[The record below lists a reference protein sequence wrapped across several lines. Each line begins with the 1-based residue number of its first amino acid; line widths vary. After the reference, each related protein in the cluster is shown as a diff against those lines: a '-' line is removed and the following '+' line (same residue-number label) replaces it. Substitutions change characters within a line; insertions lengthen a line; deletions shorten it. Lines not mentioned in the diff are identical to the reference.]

1 MAYNYLEDH
10 ALKNVWCAP
19 GQDRQSITQPARVTP
34 YGGAWNYVKVGW
46 RQHTLPLQ
54 GTRMH
59 VYMVGQLHPLFMG
72 LFPQQYKWVN
82 LSDAMNAMHLIA
94 ELYTDEGVCLPRFEM
109 WYMIDADRNLI
120 LAVRDPKPNLD
131 LDLNTQALYFRVYTN
146 AFYQT
151 LRGMNNPN
159 GLQTAGQRIGNTQQI
174 LDLQAKYQQL
184 QAIGSG
190 LVYAFVNGYKVQQ
203 IDLFTCKVGD
213 VVEYIYDPS
222 IYKVVTWTIQ
232 DLKTFDSLLD
242 LKTKYLLH
250 YAGAMDQQIDYHDDI
265 DFFLVNPN
273 GVTTNRYKGIYMH
286 RNGGDTIRMVTH
298 RDYSVVVPY
307 IVTWAGYQDWSDIN
321 SLHIR
326 MHVRYSG
333 LNRGLVFE
341 DSRIQEL
348 YKMQDADI
356 VNAMLGIQSTV
367 DVWRADYL
375 ENSAYTALMRNPV
388 ACLPQAQVEAAYG
401 YNAISKLV
409 GDTPKFT
416 YTESEQTVV
425 DVPYVLQQN
434 AVAYEYDANGVL
446 MGHYQTPGGSIYA
459 CANTHAALVEMI
471 AGVGDTQ
478 LDELYGTNN
487 VTLAA
492 GVDYRMYTC
501 PIVNGVP
508 SNVWKDVTGT
518 SAYIINNGVLQ
529 WVVDQTK
536 YYTLLRGNRN
546 VLAYTLNLTPS
557 EGVLEFSLTQRMRRQ
572 GSISTYV
579 MQIPMGELVLHL
591 NGHPLIEN
599 IDYFVVFPKIV
610 IVNKA
615 YLTDSPATTPQ
626 QIDIRFSGHCKSDLT
641 RENTEDDMG
650 FVVDGLLSANNRFDL
665 RDDKVLRIVVGGA
678 LKDRSQLQFAETD
691 SGVGGLSAANGL
703 PYLIRDI
710 VVPTRTLTESDT
722 YTLRAHSLAI
732 DQEVSDYLS
741 QKIPQPA
748 LPQPI
753 VIPQLYRLYSP
764 FLSKI
769 IYDLKSGVLVDE
781 RMYGPMSTALAMQIV
796 KPYEYLLAFDPS
808 QQATQTDPNF
818 TAVDPTN
825 VMTVIELDAYQY
837 RLAMMVAKQ
846 YCPTVSL
853 SQFVSIAPVAQAS

>member
-19 GQDRQSITQPARVTP
+19 GQDKQSITQPARVTP
-34 YGGAWNYVKVGW
+34 FGGAWNYVKVGW
-46 RQHTLPLQ
+46 RTHTLPLQ
-54 GTRMH
+54 GIRMH
-59 VYMVGQLHPLFMG
+59 VYMVGQLHPTFMG
-72 LFPQQYKWVN
+72 LFPQQYQWVN

-94 ELYTDEGVCLPRFEM
+94 DLYTDQGECLPRFEM
-109 WYMIDADRNLI
+109 WYMVDADRNLI
-120 LAVRDPKPNLD
+120 LAVRDPKPNLN

-146 AFYQT
+146 AFYQS

-159 GLQTAGQRIGNTQQI
+159 GMQTAGQRIGTTAQI
-174 LDLQAKYQQL
+174 LTLQAKFQQL
-184 QAIGSG
+184 QGIGSG
-190 LVYAFVNGYKVQQ
+190 LVYAFVNGYKVET

-222 IYKVVTWTIQ
+222 IYKVVTWSVA

-250 YAGAMDQQIDYHDDI
+250 YAGAMDNQIDYHDDI
-265 DFFLVNPN
+265 DFFLVNPS

-307 IVTWAGYQDWSDIN
+307 LVTWAGYQNWADLN
-321 SLHIR
+321 GLHIR
-326 MHVRYSG
+326 MHVRYGG

-356 VNAMLGIQSTV
+356 LNAMLGTQSTV
-367 DVWRADYL
+367 SVWRADYL

-388 ACLPQAQVEAAYG
+388 ACLPQEQVEAAYG

-409 GDTPKFT
+409 GNTPAFT
-416 YTESEQTVV
+416 RDESQQTVV
-425 DVPYVLQQN
+425 DVPYLLQQN
-434 AVAYEYDANGVL
+434 AVAYEYDAQGHL
-446 MGHYQTPGGSIYA
+446 MGFYQTPGGSIYA
-459 CANTHAALVEMI
+459 CANTNAALVEMI

-487 VTLAA
+487 ITLAA

-501 PIVNGVP
+501 PITNGVP
-508 SNVWKDVTGT
+508 SNIWTDVTG
-518 SAYIINNGVLQ
+518 SANYVIINGVLQ
-529 WVVDQTK
+529 WTIDQTK
-536 YYTLLRGNRN
+536 FYTLLRGNRN
-546 VLAYTLNLTPS
+546 VLAYTLQLTPS

-572 GSISTYV
+572 GTISTFV

-615 YLTDSPATTPQ
+615 YLSANPVSTPQ
-626 QIDIRFSGHCKSDLT
+626 QIDIRFSGHCKSDQT
-641 RENTEDDMG
+641 RENTEDDRG

-678 LKDRSQLQFAETD
+678 LKDRSQLEFAETD
-691 SGVGGLSAANGL
+691 TGVGGLSASNGL

-710 VVPTRTLTESDT
+710 VVPMRTLTQSDT
-722 YTLRAHSLAI
+722 YTMRAHSLAI
-732 DQEVSDYLS
+732 DQMVGDYLS
-741 QKIPQPA
+741 SKIPEPA

-753 VIPQLYRLYSP
+753 VIPALYRLYSP

-769 IYDLKSGVLVDE
+769 IYDLKAGILNDE
-781 RMYGPMSTALAMQIV
+781 RLYGPMSTALAMQIV
-796 KPYEYLLAFDPS
+796 QPYEYLLAFDPS
-808 QQATQTDPNF
+808 QQNTLTDPNF

-825 VMTVIELDAYQY
+825 VMTVIQLDAYQY

-853 SQFVSIAPVAQAS
+853 SQFVSITPVAQAS

>member
-1 MAYNYLEDH
+1 M
-10 ALKNVWCAP
+10 
-19 GQDRQSITQPARVTP
+19 
-34 YGGAWNYVKVGW
+34 
-46 RQHTLPLQ
+46 
-54 GTRMH
+54 
-59 VYMVGQLHPLFMG
+59 
-72 LFPQQYKWVN
+72 
-82 LSDAMNAMHLIA
+82 
-94 ELYTDEGVCLPRFEM
+94 
-109 WYMIDADRNLI
+109 
-120 LAVRDPKPNLD
+120 
-131 LDLNTQALYFRVYTN
+131 
-146 AFYQT
+146 
-151 LRGMNNPN
+151 
-159 GLQTAGQRIGNTQQI
+159 
-174 LDLQAKYQQL
+174 
-184 QAIGSG
+184 
-190 LVYAFVNGYKVQQ
+190 
-203 IDLFTCKVGD
+203 
-213 VVEYIYDPS
+213 
-222 IYKVVTWTIQ
+222 
-232 DLKTFDSLLD
+232 
-242 LKTKYLLH
+242 
-250 YAGAMDQQIDYHDDI
+250 
-265 DFFLVNPN
+265 
-273 GVTTNRYKGIYMH
+273 
-286 RNGGDTIRMVTH
+286 
-298 RDYSVVVPY
+298 
-307 IVTWAGYQDWSDIN
+307 
-321 SLHIR
+321 
-326 MHVRYSG
+326 
-333 LNRGLVFE
+333 
-341 DSRIQEL
+341 
-348 YKMQDADI
+348 
-356 VNAMLGIQSTV
+356 
-367 DVWRADYL
+367 
-375 ENSAYTALMRNPV
+375 
-388 ACLPQAQVEAAYG
+388 
-401 YNAISKLV
+401 
-409 GDTPKFT
+409 
-416 YTESEQTVV
+416 V
-425 DVPYVLQQN
+425 DVPYLLQQN
-434 AVAYEYDANGVL
+434 AVAYEYDANGLL
-446 MGHYQTPGGSIYA
+446 MGRYQTPGGSIYA
-459 CANTHAALVEMI
+459 CANTHAALVEMV

-487 VTLAA
+487 ITLAA

-508 SNVWKDVTGT
+508 SNAWTDVTGT
-518 SAYIINNGVLQ
+518 AAYIINNGVLQ

-599 IDYFVVFPKIV
+599 IDYFVQFPKIV

-615 YLTDSPATTPQ
+615 YLTDSPTTTAQ
-626 QIDIRFSGHCKSDLT
+626 QIDVRFSGHCKSDLT

-678 LKDRSQLQFAETD
+678 LKDRSQLEFAETD

-710 VVPTRTLTESDT
+710 VVPMRTLTESDT

-741 QKIPQPA
+741 QKIPQPV